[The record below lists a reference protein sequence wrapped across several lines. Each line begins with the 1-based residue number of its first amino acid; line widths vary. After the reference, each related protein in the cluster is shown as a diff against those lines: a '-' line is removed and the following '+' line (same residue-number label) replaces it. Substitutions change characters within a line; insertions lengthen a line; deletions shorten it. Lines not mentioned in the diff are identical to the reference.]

1 MSASSAG
8 ETGRPGRSSGSRR
21 NTAFQYSYATN
32 GPQPAIYYDQVG
44 CDRDD
49 LASIYRIVDR

>member
-1 MSASSAG
+1 VATSIL
-8 ETGRPGRSSGSRR
+8 RFPP
-21 NTAFQYSYATN
+21 NTAFQYSYAT
-32 GPQPAIYYDQVG
+32 GGREPAIYYDQVG